1 MTGHHVAYHFTPH
14 NIFDFEVIDIQYGF
28 QLTSKDFQI

>member
-1 MTGHHVAYHFTPH
+1 MTGHHVAYHISHH
-14 NIFDFEVIDIQYGF
+14 NIVDFEVIDILYGF